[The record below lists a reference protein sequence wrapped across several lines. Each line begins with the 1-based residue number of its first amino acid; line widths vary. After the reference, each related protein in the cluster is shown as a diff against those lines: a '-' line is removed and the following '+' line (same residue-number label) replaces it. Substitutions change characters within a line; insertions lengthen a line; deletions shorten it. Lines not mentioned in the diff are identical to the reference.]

1 MDFTLGTMYEALLF
15 LFSAHRSL
23 SSRGLLWPV
32 DIILTNGTETGRLLI
47 LQWLSNFSSTDWLF
61 FIIYKSTDGYKIC
74 WQLKLGLAR
83 APLLCKWATCTLVRV
98 RFAFF
103 KNLIYSRHLI
113 SFGPCYGRKQID
125 IIFLCVWPLIEEI
138 FRHNIV
144 IARCCGTFLLTLTM
158 LWRNLSS
165 ISGQTHKKPTSLC

>member
-32 DIILTNGTETGRLLI
+32 DIILTNGTETDRVLI

-61 FIIYKSTDGYKIC
+61 FIIYRSTDGYDIC
-74 WQLKLGLAR
+74 QD
-83 APLLCKWATCTLVRV
+83 LLTIENSDLHALHYANELLVRV
-98 RFAFF
+98 RLAFF
-103 KNLIYSRHLI
+103 KNFIYSRHLS
-113 SFGPCYGRKQID
+113 SFGSCYGKKTNWHH
-125 IIFLCVWPLIEEI
+125 FLCVWPLIEDI

-144 IARCCGTFLLTLTM
+144 KVCCGTFPST
-158 LWRNLSS
+158 
-165 ISGQTHKKPTSLC
+165 